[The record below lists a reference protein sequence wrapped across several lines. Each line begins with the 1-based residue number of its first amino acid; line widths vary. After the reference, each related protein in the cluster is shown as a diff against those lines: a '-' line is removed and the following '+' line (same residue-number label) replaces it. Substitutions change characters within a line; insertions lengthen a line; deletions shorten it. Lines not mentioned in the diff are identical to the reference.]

1 MDGPLA
7 KTSVCRDYQPQ
18 LPLLYPAEPSL
29 RLATPSCSEHNLLNF
44 LVSSVIVSTA
54 YPTPASLY
62 VCLLFL
68 QCPSV
73 FLTPALL
80 QSGFQGQALEDMS
93 SNTRY
98 SSVNVSLI
106 THCTADSAAGTSRT
120 RSMRHCDITTAIK
133 SFLILL

>member
-7 KTSVCRDYQPQ
+7 KTSVCRNCQPQ
-18 LPLLYPAEPSL
+18 LPLLYPTEPSL
-29 RLATPSCSEHNLLNF
+29 TLATPSCSEHNLLNF

-54 YPTPASLY
+54 YPTLASLY
-62 VCLLFL
+62 ACLLFL

-80 QSGFQGQALEDMS
+80 QSGFQGQALEDTS

-98 SSVNVSLI
+98 SSVNVSL
-106 THCTADSAAGTSRT
+106 TTYCTADSAAGTSRI

-133 SFLILL
+133 SFLIPL